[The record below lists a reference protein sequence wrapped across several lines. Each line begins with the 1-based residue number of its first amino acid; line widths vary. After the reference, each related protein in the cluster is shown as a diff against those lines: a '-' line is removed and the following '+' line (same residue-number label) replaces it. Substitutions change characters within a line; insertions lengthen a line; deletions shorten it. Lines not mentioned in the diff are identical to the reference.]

1 MKEILDSLWNKYRFK
16 KREKK
21 VWLEAEGGGRGRGEE
36 SKREKIHADATM
48 HYLKKK
54 KIGSY

>member
-1 MKEILDSLWNKYRFK
+1 MKEILDSLWNNYRFK

-36 SKREKIHADATM
+36 SKREKIQADATM

-54 KIGSY
+54 K

>member
-21 VWLEAEGGGRGRGEE
+21 VWLKAEGGGRGRGEE
-36 SKREKIHADATM
+36 SKREETDADATM

-54 KIGSY
+54 IGCY